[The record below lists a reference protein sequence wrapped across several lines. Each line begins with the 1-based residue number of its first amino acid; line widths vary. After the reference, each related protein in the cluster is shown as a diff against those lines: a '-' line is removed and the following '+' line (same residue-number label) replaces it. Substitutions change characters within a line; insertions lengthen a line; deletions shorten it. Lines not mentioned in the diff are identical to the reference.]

1 MKLSYILLIIISLI
15 AVVYIVK
22 YYILTYSLKNIV
34 KQLKDVKE
42 DSDNDRLLLITSFQK
57 DIEELSILINNFIK
71 SNSSIK
77 INAEDKVNILK
88 SQIENISH
96 DLRTPLTSMLGY
108 IKLLDKESMSSEDK
122 ESLDI
127 IERKARSLQRLIC
140 NFYDLS
146 RLEMDDYNINIE
158 QIDIVRF
165 IKENMLGA
173 YQQLEESELEVDLN
187 IDEKIIYINGDNDSL
202 ERIFHNMVVNATR
215 YAKSYFNVELITQGD
230 YVIISFE
237 NDTLDLNEEEVKHIF
252 ERFYMNDKSRSKQG
266 TGLGLTISKL
276 LVEKM
281 GGEVNAYLVKDSLK
295 IQYKFRIV

>member
-1 MKLSYILLIIISLI
+1 MELAYILLIIISLI
-15 AVVYIVK
+15 AVVYIVR

-34 KQLKDVKE
+34 KQLKDVKD
-42 DSDNDRLLLITSFQK
+42 DSNNDRLILITSFQK
-57 DIEELSILINNFIK
+57 DIEELSILINEYIK
-71 SNSSIK
+71 ANSSIR
-77 INAEDKVNILK
+77 INAEDKVNKLR

-108 IKLLDKESMSSEDK
+108 IKLLDKESLSSEDK

-127 IERKARSLQRLIC
+127 IEKKARSLQRLIC

-146 RLEMDDYNINIE
+146 RLEMDDYNVNIE

-173 YQQLEESELEVDLN
+173 YQQLEESKLKVELN
-187 IDEKIIYINGDNDSL
+187 IGEKPIYINGDNDSL

-215 YAKSYFNVELITQGD
+215 YAKSYFNVNVITQD
-230 YVIISFE
+230 NNVTISFE
-237 NDTLDLNEEEVKHIF
+237 NDTTDLKEDDVSHLF

-281 GGEVNAYLVKDSLK
+281 GGEVEAYLVEDSLK
-295 IQYKFRIV
+295 IQYKFKIV